1 MTGEKILNYK
11 IENFTEENSLFR
23 SFLATHTQFSKKV
36 TVKILKT
43 LPEAAEKA
51 ELIQDIRRL
60 AMLQHPNII
69 TLYDFYEAG
78 DDLYLVFEHLKGQSL
93 ANYSQ
98 KVSGPIPDEK
108 ARQLMLKVLDAFAWA
123 HQRGVMNG
131 AINPSHI
138 WLDEDENIKI
148 LDLAL
153 NKFYAVKAL
162 QNADKETISFL
173 SPEQIAAKP
182 TNQRAD
188 VYALGLVLYQMVTG
202 KNPYQGFNLGEIQY
216 KIANE
221 ALPPTEQFYPMVS
234 AEMQTIIQKATAKNP
249 ADRYQTCEDFRKAL
263 LEVKHFTL
271 PQEVKMPEKEPETIP
286 IEAKFFNLPLY
297 TLLGLSGVLLAM
309 LIWYFFPSTHPNSE
323 ILFDLKNTQR
333 IRFLQDSVA
342 KAQAKKALEDSVRIF
357 GLTRR
362 DTIENY
368 FHRVSRGEN
377 LEKIARRYY
386 TPLDSIKKWNNFRGN
401 VKLKPKDGIKI
412 KIRQVYKVQ
421 RNETIEQIGAKFNLS
436 PFILKEVNQ
445 LYPKPPKLGEEPQPV
460 FFEGKDLIIPWIMPP
475 KKK

>member
-36 TVKILKT
+36 TVKALKT
-43 LPEAAEKA
+43 LPEPAEKA
-51 ELIQDIRRL
+51 ELVQDIRRL

-78 DDLYLVFEHLKGQSL
+78 DDFYLVFEHLKGQSL
-93 ANYSQ
+93 ANYIQ
-98 KVSGPIPDEK
+98 QVSGPIPAEK
-108 ARQLMLKVLDAFAWA
+108 ARVLMLKILDAFIWA
-123 HQRGVMNG
+123 HRHGVMNG
-131 AINPSHI
+131 AINPHNI
-138 WLDEDENIKI
+138 WIDEDENIKI

-153 NKFYAVKAL
+153 NKFYAAKAL
-162 QNADKETISFL
+162 QNADKETVSFL
-173 SPEQIAAKP
+173 SPEQIGNKSV
-182 TNQRAD
+182 NQRAD
-188 VYALGLVLYQMVTG
+188 VYALGVVLFMMITG

-216 KIANE
+216 KITNE
-221 ALPPTEQFYPMVS
+221 TLPPTEQFYPMTS
-234 AEMQTIIQKATAKNP
+234 PEMQAIIQKATIKNP
-249 ADRYQTCEDFRKAL
+249 ADRYQTCEDFRNAL
-263 LEVKHFTL
+263 AVVKQFTL
-271 PQEVKMPEKEPETIP
+271 PNEVKLPETNVETIP

-297 TLLGLSGVLLAM
+297 ALLGLTGVLILM
-309 LIWYFFPSTHPNSE
+309 LFWYFLPSRSADSE

-333 IRFLQDSVA
+333 IRFMQDSIA
-342 KAQAKKALEDSVRIF
+342 KAQAKKAMEDSVRIF

-412 KIRQVYKVQ
+412 KIRQIYKVQ
-421 RNETIEQIGAKFNLS
+421 RNETIEQIGAKFNIS
-436 PFILKEVNQ
+436 PLILKEVNQ
-445 LYPKPPKLGEEPQPV
+445 LYPKPPKPGEEPQPV
-460 FFEGKDLIIPWIMPP
+460 FFEGKDLVIPWLITP

>member
-23 SFLATHTQFSKKV
+23 SFLATHIQFSKKV

-43 LPEAAEKA
+43 LPEPAEKA
-51 ELIQDIRRL
+51 ELVQDIRRL
-60 AMLQHPNII
+60 ALLQHPSII

-78 DDLYLVFEHLKGQSL
+78 NDLYLVFEHLKGQSL
-93 ANYSQ
+93 ADYSQ

-108 ARQLMLKVLDAFAWA
+108 ARQLMLKILDAFIWA
-123 HQRGVMNG
+123 HHRGVMNG
-131 AINPSHI
+131 AINPSTI
-138 WLDEDENIKI
+138 WLDEDENVKI

-153 NKFYAVKAL
+153 NKFYAVKSL
-162 QNADKETISFL
+162 QNADKETVSFL
-173 SPEQIAAKP
+173 SPEQLATKP

-188 VYALGLVLYQMVTG
+188 VYALGVVLYQMVTG
-202 KNPYQGFNLGEIQY
+202 KNPYHGFNLGEIQY

-221 ALPPTEQFYPMVS
+221 PLPPTEQFYPMVS
-234 AEMQTIIQKATAKNP
+234 AEMQAVIQKATTKNP
-249 ADRYQTCEDFRKAL
+249 ADRYQTCEDFRAAL
-263 LEVKHFTL
+263 LSIQQFTL
-271 PQEVKMPEKEPETIP
+271 PNQVKTPEKEPDAIP
-286 IEAKFFNLPLY
+286 IEAQFFNLPLY
-297 TLLGLSGVLLAM
+297 TLIGLSSLLVVM
-309 LIWYFFPSTHPNSE
+309 LIWYFLPSNNTETE

-362 DTIENY
+362 DSIENY

-421 RNETIEQIGAKFNLS
+421 RNESIEQIGAKFNIS

-445 LYPKPPKLGEEPQPV
+445 LYPKPPKPGEEPQPV
-460 FFEGKDLIIPWIMPP
+460 FFEGKDLIIPWIIQP